1 LRDFKLVLFDI
12 TCPVGLPFMFP
23 RLPSNDVIA
32 FQTCPDRP
40 QDLQFETTNHVR
52 QMLTF
57 GYALWTE
64 PVLTNMI
71 LDIES
76 KMVYTSLGPQIGHW
90 DSAWNRCNDLGDGW
104 RLFSQRDVKAGR
116 VVTDIATGYSAYMDT
131 VMSSRFRHARTDHR
145 T

>member
-1 LRDFKLVLFDI
+1 MPGP
-12 TCPVGLPFMFP
+12 TG
-23 RLPSNDVIA
+23 N
-32 FQTCPDRP
+32 
-40 QDLQFETTNHVR
+40 LQFETTNHVR

-116 VVTDIATGYSAYMDT
+116 VVTDIATGYSAYMTGLDT
-131 VMSSRFRHARTDHR
+131 TCRVLIFNSHATAA
-145 T
+145 TGPLT